1 MAALKAEIDELKAE
15 NSELKAERRE
25 LLKEKSTIEN
35 SSDLTARKGQIDLIT
50 QQIMSKESL
59 MASHGQRIAAL
70 ETAAN
75 NYQRGKNIP
84 HYCWR

>member
-1 MAALKAEIDELKAE
+1 MTENTRLAALEAEMAALKAEIDELKAE

-50 QQIMSKESL
+50 QQIMSKE
-59 MASHGQRIAAL
+59 R
-70 ETAAN
+70 
-75 NYQRGKNIP
+75 
-84 HYCWR
+84 